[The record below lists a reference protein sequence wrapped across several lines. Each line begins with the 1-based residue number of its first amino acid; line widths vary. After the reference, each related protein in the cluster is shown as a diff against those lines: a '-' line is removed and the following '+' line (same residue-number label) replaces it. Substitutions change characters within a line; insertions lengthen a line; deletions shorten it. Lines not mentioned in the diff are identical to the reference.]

1 MTIDNTEP
9 GGAPAGLEPVSGD
22 SATDRIAALLGDDL
36 DTSEAPQRQQ
46 PEPTDEGDDEER
58 AAAPV
63 PETDQDADQP
73 DEAGEPEEVDE
84 PETTSQ
90 KVRLRDGTEVDIGD
104 LKKAYAAQ
112 RDFEQKQREYE
123 ANAQKIAQQ
132 EQFFQQVLP
141 QAIQMLEANIPPEPD
156 PELLRTD
163 PISHY
168 EQTIAR
174 QQAIGKLQQLQQ
186 AQSAQQQQHQQKQQ
200 EGLHQYIQREQQALF
215 EKVPELRESPQK
227 RQEFYEKTILTT
239 AREYGFRDE
248 EVHNT
253 YDHRLVL
260 MMRDAAAYRALQK
273 QKPAVEKKTQNAAPV
288 VRPGKRVS
296 ASEQKSQ
303 ERADRMKR
311 LRETGSADDAA
322 ALIAD
327 LID

>member
-1 MTIDNTEP
+1 MIIDNQEL
-9 GGAPAGLEPVSGD
+9 GGASTGTEPVSEI
-22 SATDRIAALLGDDL
+22 SATDQIAALLGDDL
-36 DTSEAPQRQQ
+36 DTIEPSQQ
-46 PEPTDEGDDEER
+46 QQAEPTDEGDDEER

-63 PETDQDADQP
+63 PESDQDA
-73 DEAGEPEEVDE
+73 EPESEVEAQSESDDS
-84 PETTSQ
+84 ETR

-112 RDFEQKQREYE
+112 RDFEQRQREFE

-141 QAIQMLEANIPPEPD
+141 QAIRMLEANIPPEPD

-186 AQSAQQQQHQQKQQ
+186 AQTAQQQQTQQRQQ
-200 EGLHQYIQREQQALF
+200 EGLQQYIQREQQALF
-215 EKVPELRESPQK
+215 EKVPELRENPQK
-227 RQEFYEKTILTT
+227 RQEFYENTILKT

-260 MMRDAAAYRALQK
+260 MMRDAAAYRALQA
-273 QKPAVEKKTQNAAPV
+273 QKPVAEKKTQNAAPV

-303 ERADRMKR
+303 ERADQMKR
-311 LRETGSADDAA
+311 LRETGSPDVAA